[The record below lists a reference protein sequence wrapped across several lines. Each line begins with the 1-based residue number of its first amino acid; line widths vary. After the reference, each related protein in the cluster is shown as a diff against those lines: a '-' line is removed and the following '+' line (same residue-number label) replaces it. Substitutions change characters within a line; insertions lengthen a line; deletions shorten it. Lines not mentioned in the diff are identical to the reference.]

1 LVLQL
6 HVVSFRR
13 FAVAARLMPTLMP
26 WCFPWPPTL
35 QYKDVDSII
44 NHNEINAAL
53 ESTKKASQDPVAIKA
68 ILEAAKERS
77 FLTNY
82 TPGAWF
88 VAYRVNYW

>member
-1 LVLQL
+1 VWSLN
-6 HVVSFRR
+6 
-13 FAVAARLMPTLMP
+13 P
-26 WCFPWPPTL
+26 

-44 NHNEINAAL
+44 NHQEINAAL

-82 TPGAWF
+82 TPGAELSRSCCCWQ
-88 VAYRVNYW
+88 RVVPVFGQWC